1 MGRPSAWRWM
11 RPARPKRRTSRSR
24 SSTCAACPLSTC
36 PPSWRRCRR
45 LIARSWFTRRR
56 SSVGLVVKS
65 PPGSATTA
73 STCWRRRW
81 PASEE
86 WMHRIRRRAT
96 RSSTCRMSIGF
107 SKPSTSPS
115 PMADQTF
122 RLPDLGEGLTEAQ
135 LVTWRVQE
143 GGHVEVNEPLCD
155 VETAKA
161 VVVIPSPWM
170 GTIQKLHARPG
181 ESVAVGSALV
191 TIAAEGAPA
200 AVEPRPA
207 EGVEATPT
215 DGERRISVVGIRK
228 AIARQMVRS
237 VSTIPQFT
245 EFAVF
250 DATNLLAARQ
260 RQKQS
265 GRSLTPLPYFIV
277 ALVKA
282 VRAFPLMN
290 SSWDEA
296 RDEIVVKQ
304 PINLGIAVNTS
315 QGLLVPVLRGADQLD
330 LSAIADQSARLI
342 EGARA
347 GTLKPGE
354 MSGGTI
360 TITNVGASGPVET
373 GTPIISP
380 PECCVV
386 AFGANKPRPMVIDGE
401 VVARSGAWI
410 SISVDHRIVDGALAT
425 EFLTA
430 LVGELE
436 HLHA

>member
-1 MGRPSAWRWM
+1 
-11 RPARPKRRTSRSR
+11 
-24 SSTCAACPLSTC
+24 
-36 PPSWRRCRR
+36 
-45 LIARSWFTRRR
+45 
-56 SSVGLVVKS
+56 
-65 PPGSATTA
+65 
-73 STCWRRRW
+73 
-81 PASEE
+81 
-86 WMHRIRRRAT
+86 
-96 RSSTCRMSIGF
+96 
-107 SKPSTSPS
+107 
-115 PMADQTF
+115 MAEQTF

-135 LVTWRVQE
+135 LVAWRVAE
-143 GGHVEVNEPLCD
+143 GARVEVNAPLCD

-161 VVVIPSPWM
+161 VVVIPSPWA

-181 ESVAVGSALV
+181 ESVAVGEALV
-191 TIAAEGAPA
+191 TITAAEGTQA
-200 AVEPRPA
+200 
-207 EGVEATPT
+207 EATPGTLVGYGPGAGPESGIRRRARTPVTSSESSGDVRAAPFVRQLAKDKGVDLAQVTGSGPGGRVTRSDVEAAVAAPGAAAPGTAPST

-250 DATNLLAARQ
+250 DATNLMAARDK
-260 RQKQS
+260 RKSS
-265 GRSLTPLPYFIV
+265 GRPMTPLPYFIE
-277 ALVKA
+277 ALLKA
-282 VRAFPLMN
+282 VRAYPLMN

-296 RDEIVVKQ
+296 RDEIVVKTA
-304 PINLGIAVNTS
+304 IHVGIAVNTS
-315 QGLLVPVLRGADQLD
+315 QGLLVPVLRDASKLD
-330 LSAIADQSARLI
+330 LDAIAAQSAQLI

-347 GTLKPGE
+347 GTLPPGQ

-360 TITNVGASGPVET
+360 TVTNVGASGPVET
-373 GTPIISP
+373 GTPIINP

-386 AFGANKPRPMVIDGE
+386 AFGAIKPRPMVVDGQ

-436 HLHA
+436 KISA

>member
-1 MGRPSAWRWM
+1 
-11 RPARPKRRTSRSR
+11 
-24 SSTCAACPLSTC
+24 
-36 PPSWRRCRR
+36 
-45 LIARSWFTRRR
+45 
-56 SSVGLVVKS
+56 
-65 PPGSATTA
+65 
-73 STCWRRRW
+73 
-81 PASEE
+81 
-86 WMHRIRRRAT
+86 
-96 RSSTCRMSIGF
+96 
-107 SKPSTSPS
+107 
-115 PMADQTF
+115 MADQTF

-135 LVTWRVQE
+135 LVAWRVEE
-143 GGHVEVNEPLCD
+143 GANVEVNAPLCD

-161 VVVIPSPWM
+161 VVVIPSPFA

-181 ESVAVGSALV
+181 ESVAVGEALV
-191 TIAAEGAPA
+191 TIRASDGAPA
-200 AVEPRPA
+200 
-207 EGVEATPT
+207 EATPGTLVGYGPGAPESGIRRKARSAATLAESGADVRAAPFVRQLAKEKGVDLAQVTGSAPGGRITRADVEAAAASPAAAASTPAAAPST

-250 DATNLLAARQ
+250 NATNLMAAREQ
-260 RQKQS
+260 RKAS
-265 GRSLTPLPYFIV
+265 GRAMTPLPYFIAAV
-277 ALVKA
+277 VKA

-290 SSWDEA
+290 SSWDES

-304 PINLGIAVNTS
+304 LINVGIAVNTS
-315 QGLLVPVLRGADQLD
+315 QGLLVPVLRGADKLE
-330 LSAIADQSARLI
+330 LTAIAEQSAQLI

-347 GTLKPGE
+347 GTLPPGQ

-360 TITNVGASGPVET
+360 TVTNVGASGPVET
-373 GTPIISP
+373 GTPIINP

-386 AFGANKPRPMVIDGE
+386 AFGAIKPRPMVVDGQ

-430 LVGELE
+430 LVSELE
-436 HLHA
+436 SVSA

>member
-1 MGRPSAWRWM
+1 M
-11 RPARPKRRTSRSR
+11 
-24 SSTCAACPLSTC
+24 
-36 PPSWRRCRR
+36 
-45 LIARSWFTRRR
+45 
-56 SSVGLVVKS
+56 
-65 PPGSATTA
+65 
-73 STCWRRRW
+73 
-81 PASEE
+81 
-86 WMHRIRRRAT
+86 
-96 RSSTCRMSIGF
+96 
-107 SKPSTSPS
+107 SPS

-135 LVTWRVQE
+135 LVTWRVDE
-143 GGHVEVNEPLCD
+143 GAHVEVNAPLCD

-161 VVVIPSPWM
+161 VVIIPSPWA
-170 GTIQKLHARPG
+170 GTIRKLHARPG

-191 TIAAEGAPA
+191 TIAAESAPA
-200 AVEPRPA
+200 AVEPQPVEDA
-207 EGVEATPT
+207 EATPSTLVGYGAGAGPQAGSRRRARVAPSAQPTASDVRAAPFVRQLAKDRGVDLARLTGSGPGGRITRADVEGAASPAGAATPAAATTST

-245 EFAVF
+245 EFAIF
-250 DATNLLAARQ
+250 DATNLLDARE
-260 RQKQS
+260 RQKRS
-265 GRSLTPLPYFIV
+265 GRSLTPLPYFIL
-277 ALVKA
+277 AMVKA

-296 RDEIVVKQ
+296 RDEIIVKQ
-304 PINLGIAVNTS
+304 PINVGIAVNTS
-315 QGLLVPVLRGADQLD
+315 QGLLVPVLRSADQLD
-330 LSAIADQSARLI
+330 VMAIADQAARLI

-386 AFGANKPRPMVIDGE
+386 AFGAIKPRPMVIDGQ

-436 HLHA
+436 HISA